1 MGSKRSWRGEMDEG
15 GIGLNHVK
23 NLKILSSLLSLSSRS
38 TCIPIPHFQIS
49 LFDSIFRVLTFP
61 SNTGRLWWRE
71 WCGFF
76 LPKIRIWMSIFFCSF
91 SILHTLNMRMIGD
104 SWTPLLVASPSCVQ
118 RCMQKGTQGSR
129 NVRKMRKSYKV
140 IGSECDQ
147 FNSALNEYG
156 IRKPETSNW
165 VLRTPPPPPA
175 SSLYGAAQAASES
188 VTPKDTTESLCWCH
202 CSRPWCSAVGP
213 CKPSSRLTKRAFSN
227 IKTEQRP
234 AAAVTDHV
242 NRVVD
247 PGEGDGRDDVEP
259 ARADIPRRQASRSSL
274 HCAAWILIIAP
285 KHKSKR

>member
-165 VLRTPPPPPA
+165 VLRTPPLQAFTERPRQLP
-175 SSLYGAAQAASES
+175 SLWHPKIQPNLYVDAIAAGHGA
-188 VTPKDTTESLCWCH
+188 
-202 CSRPWCSAVGP
+202 
-213 CKPSSRLTKRAFSN
+213 RLW
-227 IKTEQRP
+227 
-234 AAAVTDHV
+234 DHV

-247 PGEGDGRDDVEP
+247 
-259 ARADIPRRQASRSSL
+259 
-274 HCAAWILIIAP
+274 
-285 KHKSKR
+285 